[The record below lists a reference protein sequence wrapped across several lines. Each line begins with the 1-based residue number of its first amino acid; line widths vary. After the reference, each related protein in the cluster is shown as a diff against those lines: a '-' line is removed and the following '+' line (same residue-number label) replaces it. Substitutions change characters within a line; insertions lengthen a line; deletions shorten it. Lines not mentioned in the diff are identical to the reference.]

1 VSPHGDA
8 RFRSFAEGGDI
19 INPITIPTTPLTS
32 ASSGAPGAAKAP
44 LASGARGAFASLFA
58 GKLTA
63 ATTTASG
70 GATPT
75 VDAELVRSVKEQ
87 LDGGTS
93 LSDLVTRLASSL
105 ATSVAAQLGIS
116 PQEAQQRLTQAF
128 TQALKPDDTGPP
140 RTNAERASS
149 LVSRLRQLAELATR
163 VTNGETGQP
172 IRLIAGQRSDADE
185 AKAKTAPQPDSILR
199 DALAALAAPTSPAL
213 GTTTTSAAPVAPAAA
228 SDGRTVAL
236 SDPAQ
241 AIAAGGDTPLG
252 RILTRAIVAG
262 EQRSTETAGTSA
274 AAPATNAGANGT
286 AANAADGTVDAFLQA
301 FASALARADGTP
313 PNANPSGANAA
324 TSYDLAATAPAAR
337 ADDDRTAAPSSTTA
351 TTTTTPFAIPVAN
364 DAAPVA
370 PPAPAATLPYAQ
382 PVDANAV
389 VDQMLRGVAIRT
401 TDGQSEVRLRLVPEN
416 LGDVSV
422 KLVVSGGSVDASLT
436 AHTAEA
442 QTALAGGAAQLAKTL
457 ADAGLKLQSFSVGLA
472 GGFADAR
479 DQSRPHDSGT
489 RSNPRRIGGLRST
502 ETDEP
507 DDASLI
513 AAPGIG
519 PSIYSPHRMPWALE
533 YLA

>member
-1 VSPHGDA
+1 M
-8 RFRSFAEGGDI
+8 FAEGGDI
-19 INPITIPTTPLTS
+19 INPITIPTTPLGSTG
-32 ASSGAPGAAKAP
+32 SGAPGAAKAP

-63 ATTTASG
+63 ATTSASG

-93 LSDLVTRLASSL
+93 LSDLITRLASSL
-105 ATSVAAQLGIS
+105 ATSVAARLGIS

-128 TQALKPDDTGPP
+128 TQALRPDDTGPP

-149 LVSRLRQLAELATR
+149 LVSRLRRLAELATR
-163 VTNGETGQP
+163 VTNGETGQT

-252 RILTRAIVAG
+252 RILTRAVVAG
-262 EQRSTETAGTSA
+262 EQRSTEIGGKSVAAQTATSLA
-274 AAPATNAGANGT
+274 SANAGANGT
-286 AANAADGTVDAFLQA
+286 AAAGDGTVDAFLQA
-301 FASALARADGTP
+301 FASALARADGTA
-313 PNANPSGANAA
+313 PNANASGANAS
-324 TSYDLAATAPAAR
+324 TTFDLAATAPAAR
-337 ADDDRTAAPSSTTA
+337 ADDDRTAASPSATTTSTTA
-351 TTTTTPFAIPVAN
+351 PFAIPVAHE
-364 DAAPVA
+364 AAPVA
-370 PPAPAATLPYAQ
+370 PPAPAATLPQAQ
-382 PVDANAV
+382 HVDANAV

-422 KLVVSGGSVDASLT
+422 KLIVSGGSVDASLT

-457 ADAGLKLQSFSVGLA
+457 ADAGLKLQSFTVGLA
-472 GGFADAR
+472 GGFADPR
-479 DQSRPHDSGT
+479 DQSRSHDSGT

-507 DDASLI
+507 DEASLL

>member
-1 VSPHGDA
+1 M
-8 RFRSFAEGGDI
+8 
-19 INPITIPTTPLTS
+19 
-32 ASSGAPGAAKAP
+32 
-44 LASGARGAFASLFA
+44 
-58 GKLTA
+58 
-63 ATTTASG
+63 
-70 GATPT
+70 
-75 VDAELVRSVKEQ
+75 RSVKEQ

-128 TQALKPDDTGPP
+128 TQALQPNDTGPP
-140 RTNAERASS
+140 KTNAERASS
-149 LVSRLRQLAELATR
+149 LVSRLRRLAELATR

-213 GTTTTSAAPVAPAAA
+213 GTTTPSAAPVAPAAA

-252 RILTRAIVAG
+252 RILTRAVVAG
-262 EQRSTETAGTSA
+262 EQRSTGTAGTSA
-274 AAPATNAGANGT
+274 AASATNAGANGT
-286 AANAADGTVDAFLQA
+286 AANAAPDGTVDAFLQA

-313 PNANPSGANAA
+313 PNANASGANAAA

-337 ADDDRTAAPSSTTA
+337 ADDDRTAASPSTTT

-457 ADAGLKLQSFSVGLA
+457 ADAGLKLQSFNVGLA

-479 DQSRPHDSGT
+479 DQSRSHDSGS

>member
-1 VSPHGDA
+1 MKEA
-8 RFRSFAEGGDI
+8 KGGDI
-19 INPITIPTTPLTS
+19 INPITIPTTPLGS
-32 ASSGAPGAAKAP
+32 GSGAPGAAKAP

-70 GATPT
+70 GTTPT

-128 TQALKPDDTGPP
+128 TQALQPNDTGPP
-140 RTNAERASS
+140 KTNAERASS
-149 LVSRLRQLAELATR
+149 LVSRLRQIAELATR

-252 RILTRAIVAG
+252 RILTRAVVAG
-262 EQRSTETAGTSA
+262 EQRSTGTGGKLPVA
-274 AAPATNAGANGT
+274 ANGT
-286 AANAADGTVDAFLQA
+286 AANAAGDGTVDAFLHA
-301 FASALARADGTP
+301 FASALARADGTS
-313 PNANPSGANAA
+313 PNANASGANAVA
-324 TSYDLAATAPAAR
+324 SYDLAATAPAAR
-337 ADDDRTAAPSSTTA
+337 ADDDRTATSPS
-351 TTTTTPFAIPVAN
+351 TTTTTATPFAIPVAN

-422 KLVVSGGSVDASLT
+422 KLVVSGGSVNASIV

-513 AAPGIG
+513 AAPGTG